1 VLSTDFEFHS
11 YFRVISVATQG
22 GTITTYSDRFT
33 ITGMTGA
40 TDPTIKAAVTA
51 AGAAVPATV
60 DATANNAAA
69 AAGDP
74 NANSGVPYAE
84 QTGLIR
90 YAPMQG
96 VPPTKITKKDTKP
109 LYPTSSY
116 KIAVSFLPTPS
127 QTKTVTAS
135 QTFSADSMENTV
147 SLPTLTCF
155 LNSQHTDL
163 VIGFPRSWPC
173 W

>member
-1 VLSTDFEFHS
+1 MSTTVSCIDAPSTDFKSYS
-11 YFRVISVATQG
+11 YFRMISTATAG
-22 GTITTYSDRFT
+22 GVVTTYSDRFT
-33 ITGMTGA
+33 VTGMTGT
-40 TDPTIKAAVTA
+40 TDKALVDAATA
-51 AGAAVPATV
+51 AGTAVPATE
-60 DATANNAAA
+60 DGTSNAANPAA

-90 YAPMQG
+90 YAPMQS

-109 LYPTSSY
+109 LYPTSAY

-127 QTKTVTAS
+127 ATKTVTAS

-147 SLPTLTCF
+147 S
-155 LNSQHTDL
+155 
-163 VIGFPRSWPC
+163 
-173 W
+173 

>member
-1 VLSTDFEFHS
+1 MN
-11 YFRVISVATQG
+11 SVATQG
-22 GTITTYSDRFT
+22 GTIMTYSDRFT
-33 ITGMTGA
+33 VTGMAGA
-40 TDPTIKAAVTA
+40 KDAAIEAGVTA
-51 AGAAVPATV
+51 AGATVPATV
-60 DATANNAAA
+60 DSTANNAAA

-74 NANSGVPYAE
+74 NANSGIPYAE

-90 YAPMQG
+90 YAPMQS

-127 QTKTVTAS
+127 ATKTVTAS

-147 SLPTLTCF
+147 S
-155 LNSQHTDL
+155 
-163 VIGFPRSWPC
+163 
-173 W
+173 